1 MRTVTTQLLLLVIAL
16 LLAANLFWGG
26 PRTVPTVQAQVYKSY
41 LFDSIEILSAQK
53 KLDARAKEGWHVV
66 AFTPSH
72 GREGPQYWVI
82 WGK

>member
-1 MRTVTTQLLLLVIAL
+1 MRAWTTQMLLLVIAL

-26 PRTVPTVQAQVYKSY
+26 PRTVQAQVYKSY

-53 KLDARAKEGWHVV
+53 KLDARAKEGWRLLV
-66 AFTPSH
+66 FTPAH